1 MVTKY
6 AIHPLVEVFQPYDE
20 ERYETLRDSIKG
32 YGGLRQPITVWRG
45 AVIDGRHRYKACVE
59 LGLEPWVVEL
69 DEYADPLDAV
79 VDLNG
84 VRRQMTTAQRALA
97 AARIANLSHGGDRK
111 SKQYQ
116 ETDSSLDY
124 TLEAVT
130 KKLGVGTTAAK
141 IGKGVLESGE
151 DDVIAEID
159 AGNLSINKAQIRI
172 TERAAAR
179 EREERAAAVRAEIE
193 AQNERKRK
201 EREERELFERE
212 RERLERESAA
222 PESGEGA
229 AVSLDI
235 AAPDGGITII
245 DGVITISIGLKP
257 GVDPDEFADRIWT
270 VDLK

>member
-84 VRRQMTTAQRALA
+84 VRRQMSSAQRTLV
-97 AARIANLSHGGDRK
+97 AARISADSTEGRPNKNCANLHSFY
-111 SKQYQ
+111 SQ
-116 ETDSSLDY
+116 ER
-124 TLEAVT
+124 AARA
-130 KKLGVGTTAAK
+130 LGVSRR
-141 IGKGVLESGE
+141 GVIEGRAVLNTGE

-159 AGNLSINKAQIRI
+159 AGKLSINKAQIRI

-245 DGVITISIGLKP
+245 IRLKP
-257 GVDPDEFADRIWT
+257 GVDPDAFADCILT
-270 VDLK
+270 AELE